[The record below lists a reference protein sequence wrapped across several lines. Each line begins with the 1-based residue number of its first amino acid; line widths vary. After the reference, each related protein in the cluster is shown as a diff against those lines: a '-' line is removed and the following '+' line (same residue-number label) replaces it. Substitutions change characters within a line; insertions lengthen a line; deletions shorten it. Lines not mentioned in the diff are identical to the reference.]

1 MALDSVSWDGLSI
14 YGALYNCFC
23 HSVTWI
29 KHRSALSH
37 GCVPELAFG
46 AMDASVCL
54 LAAGL
59 ASCFTAARST
69 YTDAVCSSGQGL
81 GVPMAAATDHIGFS
95 SKVLVVL
102 SVGLMLG
109 IILGWRAHAWWTTGA
124 WRTSNVV
131 TQSRN
136 VATQSQV
143 RFGWGRAEPRFVPLV
158 DRDHGVWL
166 DDKPVVQLA
175 T

>member
-1 MALDSVSWDGLSI
+1 MALTSVSRDGLSI
-14 YGALYNCFC
+14 YGAMSNCC
-23 HSVTWI
+23 CQSVTWI
-29 KHRSALSH
+29 KPRSALSC
-37 GCVPELAFG
+37 GCVPQQASA

-69 YTDAVCSSGQGL
+69 HTDAVCSPGQGL
-81 GVPMAAATDHIGFS
+81 GVPMAAATDHIGVS
-95 SKVLVVL
+95 SKMLVVL
-102 SVGLMLG
+102 TVGLMLG
-109 IILGWRAHAWWTTGA
+109 IILGWRAHAGWTTWA

-143 RFGWGRAEPRFVPLV
+143 RFGWGRAEPRFVPLA

>member
-1 MALDSVSWDGLSI
+1 MALDLVSWGGLSI

-23 HSVTWI
+23 RSVTWI
-29 KHRSALSH
+29 KHRSAHSR

-46 AMDASVCL
+46 VMDASVCL

-59 ASCFTAARST
+59 GSCFTAARST
-69 YTDAVCSSGQGL
+69 HTDAACSYGQGL

-95 SKVLVVL
+95 SKMLVVL
-102 SVGLMLG
+102 TVGLMLG
-109 IILGWRAHAWWTTGA
+109 IILGWRAHAGWTTWA

-143 RFGWGRAEPRFVPLV
+143 RFGWGRAEPRFVPLA
-158 DRDHGVWL
+158 DRDHGVWP

>member
-1 MALDSVSWDGLSI
+1 
-14 YGALYNCFC
+14 
-23 HSVTWI
+23 
-29 KHRSALSH
+29 
-37 GCVPELAFG
+37 
-46 AMDASVCL
+46 MDASVCL
-54 LAAGL
+54 LAVGL
-59 ASCFTAARST
+59 ASCFTAACST
-69 YTDAVCSSGQGL
+69 YTDAVCSPGQGL
-81 GVPMAAATDHIGFS
+81 GVPMAAATDHICFS

-109 IILGWRAHAWWTTGA
+109 IILGWRAHAWWTNRA

-143 RFGWGRAEPRFVPLV
+143 RFGWDRAEPRFVPLA